1 MSKTILILKHE
12 FLTLI
17 KRKGFIFMT
26 LIFPLIALVA
36 IGVHQIIQGAGEQE
50 PVDIVAIGYVDN
62 TGIFNNYTQFDQY
75 ELIQYT
81 TPERAINALLD
92 NEIDEYIV
100 IPSDYIATGVIER
113 YTQKKELEPGSATWA
128 VIRDFLMSNLLEG
141 SASEE
146 IQLRIKYPLS
156 FFNVILDETGQITDA
171 QSGFATFILPA
182 IFGFLLIMAI
192 GSSSGYLLQG
202 LGEEKENRIIEI
214 LLSSVSTR
222 QLLIG
227 KVLGLGA
234 AGLLQ
239 IVIWLI
245 SAVFLIRLASTTIG
259 GEFSLV
265 QIPDNL
271 IILGIVY
278 FILGYLFF
286 AVIEA
291 GIGAIS
297 STTKES
303 QQMTVA
309 LILPAILPFYVFIF
323 FLRDNTDHF
332 IGTIF
337 TLIPV
342 TSPMMVFIR
351 LGISEIPVWE
361 LLLSVAFL
369 IAGIIGGLWLAAKAF
384 RVFLLMYGKTPKLG
398 EILRVLKQS

>member
-1 MSKTILILKHE
+1 MSKTILILRHE

-26 LIFPLIALVA
+26 LIFPMIALIA
-36 IGVHQIIQGAGEQE
+36 IGIYQIIQGAGEQG
-50 PVDIVAIGYVDN
+50 PTDIETIGYVDN
-62 TGIFNNYTQFDQY
+62 AGIFNNYTQFDQY
-75 ELIQYT
+75 ELIRYT
-81 TPERAINALLD
+81 TPEGATNALLD
-92 NEIDEYIV
+92 SEIDEYIV

-113 YTQKKELEPGSATWA
+113 YTQRKDLEPGAETWA
-128 VIRDFLMSNLLEG
+128 VIKDFLMSNLLEG
-141 SASEE
+141 RASEE
-146 IQLRIKYPLS
+146 IQFRIKYPLS
-156 FFNVILDETGQITDA
+156 FHTVILDETGQVTDA

-182 IFGFLLIMAI
+182 LFGFLLIMAI

-214 LLSSVSTR
+214 LLSSVSAR

-239 IVIWLI
+239 IMIWLI
-245 SAVFLIRLASTTIG
+245 SAVFLMRLASTTIG
-259 GEFSLV
+259 GEFSLI
-265 QIPDNL
+265 QIPDNF
-271 IILGIVY
+271 IILGVVY

-297 STTKES
+297 PTTKES

-332 IGTIF
+332 IGTIL
-337 TLIPV
+337 TLIPI

-351 LGISEIPVWE
+351 LGMSEIPVWE
-361 LLLSVAFL
+361 LLLSIAFL
-369 IAGIIGGLWLAAKAF
+369 IAGIMGGLWLAAKAF

-398 EILRVLKQS
+398 EILRLLKEA